1 MARIDLENLG
11 HCYGGAPQ
19 TDADYALKP
28 LNLTWE
34 DGKTYALLGP
44 SGCGKTTMLNIISG
58 LLEPSQGR
66 LLFDR
71 VDVTKAPTSVRNIA
85 QVFQFP
91 VIYTTMSVRDNLSF
105 PLVCR
110 NMPAD
115 QIGPRVADIARL
127 LDLDQMLDMPAKR
140 LTADQKQLISL
151 GRGLVRE
158 DVSAILLD
166 EPLTV
171 IDPQMKF
178 ALRRKLREI
187 NRRTGVTMVL
197 VTHDQNEAMT
207 FADEVVVMRDGRVL
221 QAGSPEALFA
231 RPANAFVG
239 YFIGSPPI
247 NMIPL
252 VMRDGKLGNA
262 DIAITREPANIDPNA
277 KYELGV
283 RAEKLSLVVDGSP
296 SLGRASIEQIEDI
309 GIDGIVLVEFA
320 SGLRLRVRTRRHR
333 ELSLGQMVGLQAPD
347 EAFLLYVNE
356 ELQDDLVDQARS
368 PI

>member
-1 MARIDLENLG
+1 MARIDLQNLG
-11 HCYGGAPQ
+11 HCYGAAPR

-66 LLFDR
+66 LLFDG
-71 VDVTKAPTSVRNIA
+71 VDVTTASTSERNIA

-91 VIYTTMSVRDNLSF
+91 VIYTTMSVGENLSF

-110 NMPAD
+110 NMPAA

-127 LDLDQMLDMPAKR
+127 LDLDQVLDMPAKR

-158 DVSAILLD
+158 DVNAILLD

-221 QAGSPEALFA
+221 QAGSPEELFA
-231 RPANAFVG
+231 RPANTFVG
-239 YFIGSPPI
+239 YFIGSPPM

-252 VMRDGKLGNA
+252 VRDGQHLCNVEIGISRQREKIDAAARYALG
-262 DIAITREPANIDPNA
+262 IRP
-277 KYELGV
+277 
-283 RAEKLSLVVDGSP
+283 EKLSLTADDAGC
-296 SLGRASIEQIEDI
+296 LGRAQISQVEDI
-309 GIDGIVLVEFA
+309 GMEGIVSVEF
-320 SGLRLRVRTRRHR
+320 SGGLILRVRTRQHR
-333 ELSLGQMVGLQAPD
+333 NLRVGQSVALDAPGD
-347 EAFLLYVNE
+347 AFLLYENDVLLTE
-356 ELQDDLVDQARS
+356 
-368 PI
+368 

>member
-11 HCYGGAPQ
+11 HCYGGVPR

-71 VDVTKAPTSVRNIA
+71 IDVTTAPTSVRNIA

-91 VIYTTMSVRDNLSF
+91 VIYTTMSVRYNLSF

-115 QIGPRVADIARL
+115 RIGPRVADIARL

-231 RPANAFVG
+231 RPSNAFVG

-252 VMRDGKLGNA
+252 VAKGKRLA
-262 DIAITREPANIDPNA
+262 SVDIAIDRTPENIRADA
-277 KYELGV
+277 RYELGI
-283 RAEKLSLVVDGSP
+283 RPENLSLLDDDTSA
-296 SLGRASIEQIEDI
+296 LGQARISKIEDI
-309 GIDGIVLVEFA
+309 GMEGIISLKFP
-320 SGLRLRVRTRRHR
+320 SGLELRVRTRQHR
-333 ELSLGQMVGLQAPD
+333 KLRIDQIVGLTAPD
-347 EAFLLYVNE
+347 EEFLLYENG
-356 ELQDDLVDQARS
+356 ELVAC
-368 PI
+368 